1 MKDEIGDHIDPTD
14 ELLPTRKLFL
24 FGLQH
29 VLVMAASPI
38 TAVFLVSKALG
49 FSDALTISLISATFL
64 VCGLGSMLQSF
75 GVAGFGARLPFV
87 MVPGG
92 APIAIFLAIAQQT
105 DVQTAVG
112 AVILT
117 ALFYFLALPVFR
129 RLLRYFPPIVIGTM
143 LLLVAVNLV
152 RIYGGTIT
160 GRPGSADFADPS
172 HVGLALLTI
181 VLTVVFARIFSG
193 TLRRLAVMLGLVAG
207 SLVAFAF
214 GYMDLSGVLNGPV
227 IAVPQLFPFGMPKF
241 DILAAL
247 PLIVFSVISMAEATG
262 QTVATAEIV
271 GRRGDVHTIVP
282 ATIRGDALMSLV
294 GGLFGTS
301 LIITSGENVGIV
313 RATNVK
319 SRYVTVMAGAI
330 LVGVALFAPIGRL
343 AIALP
348 EPVVGGTA
356 VIVFSIIGVIGID
369 LLRRVDLREHGPM
382 FTLASALSI
391 GFLPILVPGV
401 YSQFP
406 QWVQMILGNG
416 LAAGT
421 ITAVIV
427 NALFLHWGSA
437 KPLLASAPSHPSSNA
452 INEGI
457 NE

>member
-1 MKDEIGDHIDPTD
+1 MQNKLNGVVDPADER
-14 ELLPTRKLFL
+14 LPLRSLVL

-49 FSDALTISLISATFL
+49 FTDAVTVSLISATFF
-64 VCGLGSMLQSF
+64 VCGIGSMLQSF
-75 GVAGFGARLPFV
+75 GPKGFGARLPFI

-112 AVILT
+112 AVIMT

-129 RLLRYFPPIVIGTM
+129 RLLRYFPPIVVGTM
-143 LLLVAVNLV
+143 LLLVSVNLV
-152 RIYGGTIT
+152 RIYGVTIT
-160 GRPGSADFADPS
+160 GKPGTDGFAAPVE
-172 HVGLALLTI
+172 VGLALITI
-181 VLTVVFARIFSG
+181 VLTVIAARVFSG
-193 TLRRLAVMLGLVAG
+193 TLQRLAVMLGLVGG
-207 SLVAFAF
+207 SLVALAL
-214 GYMDLSGVLNGPV
+214 GHIDMSGVLSGPV

-241 DILAAL
+241 DFIAAI
-247 PLIVFSVISMAEATG
+247 PLIVFSIISMAEATG
-262 QTVATAEIV
+262 QTIATAEIV
-271 GRRGDVHTIVP
+271 GRRGDAHAIVP

-319 SRYVTVMAGAI
+319 SRYVTAMAGAI
-330 LVGVALFAPIGRL
+330 LVLIALFAPIGRM
-343 AIALP
+343 ATALP
-348 EPVVGGTA
+348 EAVVGGTA

-391 GFLPILVPGV
+391 GLLPILVPGV

-406 QWVQMILGNG
+406 HWIQMILGNG

-421 ITAVIV
+421 ITAVLV
-427 NALFLHWGSA
+427 NALFSHHGAGRSSA
-437 KPLLASAPSHPSSNA
+437 DAAPSLQSTVQGA
-452 INEGI
+452 NE
-457 NE
+457 

>member
-1 MKDEIGDHIDPTD
+1 MKNEWNGVVDPADEQ
-14 ELLPTRKLFL
+14 LPLRSLML

-49 FSDALTISLISATFL
+49 FSDAMTVSLISATFF

-75 GVAGFGARLPFV
+75 GPKGFGARLPFV

-112 AVILT
+112 AVIMT

-129 RLLRYFPPIVIGTM
+129 RLLKYFPPIVVGTM
-143 LLLVAVNLV
+143 LLLVSVNLV
-152 RIYGGTIT
+152 RIYGVTIT
-160 GRPGSADFADPS
+160 GKPGTEGFAAPVE
-172 HVGLALLTI
+172 VGLALITI
-181 VLTVVFARIFSG
+181 VLTIIAARVFSG
-193 TLRRLAVMLGLVAG
+193 TLQRLAVMLGLIGG

-214 GYMDLSGVLNGPV
+214 GHMDMSGVFSGPV
-227 IAVPQLFPFGMPKF
+227 IAIPQLFPFGLPKF
-241 DILAAL
+241 DLIAAI
-247 PLIVFSVISMAEATG
+247 PLIVFSIISMAEATG
-262 QTVATAEIV
+262 QTIATAEIV
-271 GRRGDVHTIVP
+271 GRRGDAHAIVP

-319 SRYVTVMAGAI
+319 SRYVTAMAGAI
-330 LVGVALFAPIGRL
+330 LVVIALFAPIGRM
-343 AIALP
+343 ATALP
-348 EPVVGGTA
+348 EAVVGGTA

-369 LLRRVDLREHGPM
+369 LLRRADLREHGPM

-391 GFLPILVPGV
+391 GLLPILVPGV

-421 ITAVIV
+421 ITAVVV
-427 NALFLHWGSA
+427 NAVFSNHG
-437 KPLLASAPSHPSSNA
+437 ASRHSNETAPSLQTTAQGAS
-452 INEGI
+452 E
-457 NE
+457 